1 MTKSLITLFLAGLSA
16 LGVAADLSPL
26 DTYRLWRARNAA
38 VTNSD
43 GRAVEKVVE
52 ITLLLTTTKN
62 LPPARAAEL
71 QQLLN
76 DLEQRLRLPPVAAVP
91 PEMKPEDYAFAVP
104 RREFLNVRFAATEGV
119 SPALQSLDVY
129 APPVGDRHPIIV
141 WIHGGGM
148 KAGDKAMPGVLAL
161 KPDFF
166 LARGFA
172 FASINYRLAPT
183 HKHPA
188 QAEDTA
194 AALAWLH
201 EHARDFGGNPNNLF
215 VIGISAGAHLAA
227 VVSTNERFLAKHQ
240 KAPDIIRG
248 AVILDIGSFDI
259 PNLME
264 QAGAKAPEMYRY
276 TFRNGGTK
284 EDWTDFSP
292 FYHVMR
298 GTGIPPM
305 LLYYVAGRDHHAAEN
320 QRFADRLKAEGY
332 DATVLAAQNK
342 THLRIESEIG
352 IPGDVP
358 TKEILGFIK
367 KRRKAY
373 SQ

>member
-1 MTKSLITLFLAGLSA
+1 MTKSFSILVLVSLTASS
-16 LGVAADLSPL
+16 VAADLSPL

-38 VTNSD
+38 VTNID
-43 GRAVEKVVE
+43 GRAVEKIVE
-52 ITLLLTTTKN
+52 AARLLTPTNN
-62 LPPARAAEL
+62 LPQPRAAEL

-76 DLEQRLRLPPVAAVP
+76 DLERRLQLPPVAAVP
-91 PEMKPEDYAFAVP
+91 LEMKPGDYAFAVP
-104 RREFLNVRFAATEGV
+104 RRALLDIRFAASEGV
-119 SPALQSLDVY
+119 PPALQSLDVY
-129 APPVGDRHPIIV
+129 APLAGDKHPIVV

-148 KAGDKAMPGVLAL
+148 KAGDKALAGVLAL

-166 LARGFA
+166 LTRGFA
-172 FASINYRLAPT
+172 FASINYRLAPA

-201 EHARDFGGNPNNLF
+201 DHAREFGGDLDNLF
-215 VIGISAGAHLAA
+215 VIGISAGAQLAA

-259 PNLME
+259 PTLME
-264 QAGAKAPEMYRY
+264 QAGANAPEMYHY
-276 TFRNGGTK
+276 TFRDGGTK
-284 EDWTDFSP
+284 EDWTDCSP
-292 FYHVMR
+292 LHHVKR
-298 GTGIPPM
+298 GKRIPPM

-320 QRFADRLKAEGY
+320 QRFADRLKAEEY
-332 DATVLAAQNK
+332 DATVLAAENK

-358 TKEILGFIK
+358 TKEILRFIE
-367 KRRKAY
+367 KRLKAN